1 MVSLVA
7 MAWEEQIGQLLSCW
21 QVLWQNGEN
30 GENGSHQELVHQQ
43 IVLFQLK
50 MVDALV
56 KKKMKKKEKKLPMFC
71 W

>member
-1 MVSLVA
+1 
-7 MAWEEQIGQLLSCW
+7 
-21 QVLWQNGEN
+21 
-30 GENGSHQELVHQQ
+30 VHHQ

-56 KKKMKKKEKKLPMFC
+56 KKTMKKKEKKLPMFC